1 MPERSVYEQA
11 LTLLGF
17 RARSVAELRR
27 TLLQKGAPTDE
38 VERVLER
45 LRDQKLLDD
54 AEFARQFARNRL
66 VGPGASRFRIIQELA
81 RRGVSRDLA
90 ERALDGL
97 REEDGIDAA
106 DAIHRIARKKWA
118 SLARVDDVT
127 RRRRLYAFLARRGF
141 SPDEIAAAVRALGA
155 SDDA

>member
-27 TLLQKGAPTDE
+27 KLLQKGAPADE

-66 VGPGASRFRIIQELA
+66 LGPGASRFRIVQELA

-90 ERALDGL
+90 ERAIDDL
-97 REEDGIDAA
+97 RQDDGIDPA
-106 DAIHRIARKKWA
+106 DAIHRVARKKWA
-118 SLARVDDVT
+118 SLARVDDFT
-127 RRRRLYAFLARRGF
+127 RRRRTYAFLARRGF
-141 SPDEIAAAVRALGA
+141 SPDEIAAAMRALGA
-155 SDDA
+155 SDDG